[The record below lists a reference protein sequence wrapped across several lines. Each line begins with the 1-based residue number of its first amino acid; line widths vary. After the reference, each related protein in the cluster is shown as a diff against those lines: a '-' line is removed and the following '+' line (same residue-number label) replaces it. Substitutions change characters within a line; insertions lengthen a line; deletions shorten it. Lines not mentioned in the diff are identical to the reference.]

1 MEYKYE
7 GHSLKSGIYKI
18 TNKINGRIYIGS
30 AKEFKRR
37 WSQHAASLKANKHS
51 NKFLQSDYNK
61 CGTEAFIFEVIEV
74 IDGDKQQRLLVE
86 ERYIKQHFDNGNNCY
101 NLCDRA
107 ISREGH
113 GAKDPEETKKLIS
126 QRSKEAWDDPD
137 KREKR
142 LVKMRSEE
150 FRNKQS
156 KKQKE
161 VSANPE
167 YRNSAAANRKRHEN
181 PEEREKHSQS
191 LKEAWAKD
199 DGSRKAMASKLGKQV
214 YEANKTSLREA
225 CRKASAKEYGYVRS
239 PDGAIIKVINA
250 AKFCRDNNLSYNG
263 TIYNLLSGRI
273 RTYKGW
279 TLYVPAE

>member
-1 MEYKYE
+1 MEYRFE
-7 GHSLKSGIYKI
+7 GNSLKSGIYKL

-30 AKEFKRR
+30 AKRFKER
-37 WSQHAASLKANKHS
+37 WTQHSRTLEANKHS

-61 CGTEAFIFEVIEV
+61 CRTEAFVFEVIEIV
-74 IDGDKQQRLLVE
+74 DGDKQQRLLVE
-86 ERYIKQHFDNGNNCY
+86 ERYIKQYFDNGNNCY

-142 LVKMRSEE
+142 LAKMRSEE
-150 FRNKQS
+150 FRKKQS
-156 KKQKE
+156 EKQKE

-167 YRNSAAANRKRHEN
+167 YGNSAAAHRKRYEN

-199 DGSRKAMASKLGKQV
+199 DGNRRTMASKLAKEV
-214 YEANKTSLREA
+214 YEANKVSFREA
-225 CRKASAKEYGYVRS
+225 CKKACAKEYGYVKS
-239 PDGAIIKVINA
+239 PDGTIIKVVNA
-250 AKFCRDNNLSYNG
+250 AQFCRDNGLPYNG

-273 RTYKGW
+273 KTYKGW
-279 TLYVPAE
+279 TLYVAPL